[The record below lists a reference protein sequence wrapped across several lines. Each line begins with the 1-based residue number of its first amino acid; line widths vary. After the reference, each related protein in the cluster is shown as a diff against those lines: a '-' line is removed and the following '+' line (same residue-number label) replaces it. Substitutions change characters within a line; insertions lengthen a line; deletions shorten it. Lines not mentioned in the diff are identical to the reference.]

1 MKAYIGKIINLENH
15 DSLLKHNLKNK
26 FSQKDMLA
34 HKIKEE
40 NKEIE
45 RKDSYQN
52 KISNNKFYFKICN
65 SKYIKINNNQK
76 P

>member
-1 MKAYIGKIINLENH
+1 
-15 DSLLKHNLKNK
+15 
-26 FSQKDMLA
+26 MLA